1 VPRARGQASKNLLD
15 AEAYRLQVLA
25 LAQGET
31 SRFDQVLAQY
41 EHAPAVTRER
51 MYLETMENVYK
62 NSRKVIVDAKTGG
75 SIMYLPLDKLISLG
89 RESVAMPND
98 TMTVAPARL
107 PEIQVTPAEDPAR
120 ARGVR

>member
-1 VPRARGQASKNLLD
+1 M
-15 AEAYRLQVLA
+15 QVLA

-51 MYLETMENVYK
+51 MYLDAMENVYK
-62 NSRKVIVDAKTGG
+62 NSRKVIIDAKG
-75 SIMYLPLDKLISLG
+75 SGNMLYLPLDKLISAPLP
-89 RESVAMPND
+89 SITMPND
-98 TMTVAPARL
+98 TLTVPSART
-107 PEIQVTPAEDPAR
+107 PEVQVSPPEDPAR